1 MVIKLVATLLKKI
14 FLQTRKNY
22 HLRVA
27 IECFSCIT
35 FLLLQFVFTQRLNV
49 NKNSKIFFKIFIIG
63 RSPFIRSRSFFSTK
77 YSNILKLGQKYPLQ
91 ISYTLPSVFVKNE
104 AS

>member
-22 HLRVA
+22 RLRVA

-35 FLLLQFVFTQRLNV
+35 FLLLQFVFIQRLNV
-49 NKNSKIFFKIFIIG
+49 NKN
-63 RSPFIRSRSFFSTK
+63 
-77 YSNILKLGQKYPLQ
+77 
-91 ISYTLPSVFVKNE
+91 
-104 AS
+104 